1 MNDKTFNE
9 LIERVEEKVNDYVK
23 EILDA
28 YDLELHQIY
37 YLIHAYWYGS
47 EDAKDGTVDLSLSY
61 EEWATT
67 WICEVNLGE
76 FEKQMFEVLEHYY
89 DLMFVEAIRLNER
102 YEVK

>member
-1 MNDKTFNE
+1 MT
-9 LIERVEEKVNDYVK
+9 DYVK
-23 EILDA
+23 EILSA

-37 YLIHAYWYGS
+37 YLIHAYWYGT

-67 WICEVNLGE
+67 WICEVRLGE

-102 YEVK
+102 YEIK